1 MKWNGL
7 RTALR
12 ANAAFSATSGLTAL
26 LWAHPLADWMG
37 GFSPWILLAL
47 GPGLLLFAVIL
58 LLEARRARPVPSAAL
73 AISIAD
79 LAWVAGSAVLL
90 IVAGHAL
97 SAGGAWTVIVVA
109 LVVLAL
115 ATWQLAGLRGLT
127 RNTRGRTAARSAFAI
142 HQEVAASP
150 GAIWSVIR
158 QLDRIGEFYSA
169 LRSVEVTGGLS
180 DGTHGDMPARR
191 TCENH
196 KGERWSE
203 EVAALD
209 DEKRELSLRFDSEAP
224 GFPFPMHPMYGGWTV
239 RRVSGKT
246 CVTVWYEFT
255 MKWGLLGELMAPL
268 LADKFRPVMLDTI
281 RNMNRGAASYVE
293 AS

>member
-12 ANAAFSATSGLTAL
+12 ANATFSAMSGLTAL
-26 LWAHPLADWMG
+26 LWAHPLAKWMG

-47 GPGLLLFAVIL
+47 GPGLLLFAL
-58 LLEARRARPVPSAAL
+58 LLIVETRRARPVPSAAL

-79 LAWVAGSAVLL
+79 LAWVVGSAVLL
-90 IVAGHAL
+90 MVAGPAL
-97 SAGGAWTVIVVA
+97 SAGGAWTVIFVA
-109 LVVLAL
+109 LVVLVL

-127 RNTRGRTAARSAFAI
+127 RNTRGRTAARSAFEI

-158 QLDRIGEFYSA
+158 QLDRIGEYYPA
-169 LRSVEVTGGLS
+169 LRSVEVSGGLS
-180 DGTHGDMPARR
+180 GEKPRDVPARR

-196 KGERWSE
+196 KGQRWSE
-203 EVAALD
+203 EVATLD

-224 GFPFPMHPMYGGWTV
+224 GFPFPIHPMYGGWTV

-246 CVTVWYEFT
+246 RVTIWYEFT
-255 MKWGLLGELMAPL
+255 MKGGLLGELMAPL
-268 LADKFRPVMLDTI
+268 LAEKIRPVMLDTI
-281 RNMNRGAASYVE
+281 RNMDRGAA
-293 AS
+293 A